1 MKKKIFGRKFKRDI
15 DERKALFKGLLTSL
29 VIEERI
35 QTTEHKAKAIKARA
49 DKLVTKAKKGGTNI
63 ADQMRKHLRSDAIDK
78 LLNDIAPRF
87 INRQG
92 GYTRILRTI
101 RRVADNA
108 QMAIMEWTEVRD
120 TSRIV
125 QFPKISKSSKL
136 KIKNKKE
143 DVVDA
148 VIVVEE
154 KVKVK
159 NKTLKKENN
168 IKSSSVKKGDNK

>member
-1 MKKKIFGRKFKRDI
+1 
-15 DERKALFKGLLTSL
+15 
-29 VIEERI
+29 
-35 QTTEHKAKAIKARA
+35 
-49 DKLVTKAKKGGTNI
+49 
-63 ADQMRKHLRSDAIDK
+63 MRKHLRSDAIDK

-108 QMAIMEWTEVRD
+108 QMAIMEWTEARD

-136 KIKNKKE
+136 KIKNKK
-143 DVVDA
+143 
-148 VIVVEE
+148 
-154 KVKVK
+154 
-159 NKTLKKENN
+159 KT
-168 IKSSSVKKGDNK
+168 